1 MMGKLPLGVVSPYV
15 KMSSGGCADPLKFYA
30 TSYCTAYSREGFKPQ
45 VGQHKGAGYQ
55 SNYRPMINYQ
65 PSLDILDNP
74 AAGEQI
80 KDNAQSMFTQSYR
93 PMELP
98 DGRHPL
104 PWSVYQPGSG
114 YAREKTHSC
123 SPSKEVK
130 KVHFNTQDH
139 GSQVVP
145 GLEPKTV
152 PVLHQS
158 VGKGSCDV
166 ENYRYG
172 PKFMTSEYVSKY
184 RHEVP
189 APPDL
194 LQKKTIGAKEETG
207 FTEQTTMNPIAY
219 QPLPGDPL
227 PPPSRST
234 TRADYGP
241 KTTPHGDE
249 YLPVLAKGAERET
262 GFSRLKE
269 KVLPPTTSTG
279 PPGISEASSMSHR
292 QYQGMQWM
300 PQTTNAL
307 LGRET
312 LGAKE
317 PSGFSTN
324 NPGYNRGPP
333 DPDHRFLTTYNQRYF
348 ENIPKGLDREG
359 WTRGG
364 IQPQQPGGYGINHPI
379 PPHNIESY
387 HNPTETLRRSH
398 PHVGRTLT
406 ALDPF
411 YRDTPHTQGFSTLYA
426 PS

>member
-45 VGQHKGAGYQ
+45 IGQHKGTGYQ
-55 SNYRPMINYQ
+55 VNYRPMINYQ
-65 PSLDILDNP
+65 PSLDALDNP
-74 AAGEQI
+74 AAGEQV
-80 KDNAQSMFTQSYR
+80 KDTDQSVFAQSYR
-93 PMELP
+93 PMELS

-114 YAREKTHSC
+114 YAREKAYSC
-123 SPSKEVK
+123 PPSKEVK
-130 KVHFNTQDH
+130 RVHFNTQDH
-139 GSQVVP
+139 GPQVVS

-158 VGKGSCDV
+158 VGKGSTDM

-172 PKFMTSEYVSKY
+172 PRFMTSEYASKY
-184 RHEVP
+184 RYEVP
-189 APPDL
+189 APPDF
-194 LQKKTIGAKEETG
+194 LQKKTIGAKEESG
-207 FTEQTTMNPIAY
+207 FTEQTTKSPLTFQPI
-219 QPLPGDPL
+219 PGEPL

-234 TRADYGP
+234 TRSDFSP
-241 KTTPHGDE
+241 MTTPHGDE
-249 YLPVLAKGAERET
+249 YLPVLAKCSERET

-269 KVLPPTTSTG
+269 KVLPPTTG
-279 PPGISEASSMSHR
+279 PPSIPEPGSLSHR
-292 QYQGMQWM
+292 QYQGMQWA
-300 PQTTNAL
+300 PKTTNAM

-312 LGAKE
+312 MGCKE

-364 IQPQQPGGYGINHPI
+364 IQPQHPGGYGVNQPVTQ
-379 PPHNIESY
+379 HNIESY
-387 HNPTETLRRSH
+387 HNPTETIQTSH
-398 PHVGRTLT
+398 PHVARTLT

-411 YRDTPHTQGFSTLYA
+411 YRETPHSQGFSALHA